1 MSVVLAQ
8 LDDVDRG
15 MAGLAEGEA
24 RSVQGFGS
32 CDNEDTDACWVFRM
46 KQLLQNLK

>member
-1 MSVVLAQ
+1 MSKMLAQ

-15 MAGLAEGEA
+15 MAGLEEGQA

-32 CDNEDTDACWVFRM
+32 CDNGDTDACWAFRM
-46 KQLLQNLK
+46 KELLQDLN